1 MSGSSSTV
9 TSRSPESASGASACV
24 VLAPAAAAKPAA
36 APAPKPTPKPAV
48 AANTWPEQEGDPG
61 PEYGDSV
68 TGKVSGLIN
77 YHKTGGAKPP
87 VHLPGKCPAVIV
99 ADEEFKELPHRE
111 PAWAALDRVTAYR
124 KQLLASG
131 YSPVPVNGKAI
142 HLSNWQN
149 IRATPAIIKTSATTR
164 ADHLNTGVLCRDT
177 PFVDI
182 DVTVEEVAEEIEALF
197 EDAIENS
204 AVRIGQPPKRAMPFR
219 TDEPFK
225 KMAVQFKA
233 PAGTLHKVEILG
245 DGQQIVVAGIHP
257 DTGQPYRWHGGE
269 PGPKLRR
276 EDLPLLTAESAAVF
290 LAAAAEVM
298 RSHGWTEVEGKKSNG
313 TDKNTSAGIARD
325 HAGGDASTR
334 ERTYARA
341 TLDGCFEDLAAT
353 PAGDRNNILY
363 KKSFR
368 IGTMVARGWLTR
380 AEAEAALF
388 DGAAACGLVADDGEA
403 QARKT
408 SRLPIVD
415 GVTVPCAD
423 LDAQKSDGE
432 GWEDATAFKKAIG
445 GETRPLK
452 TEIFSWDEP
461 DISILDDR
469 RGDLPEFPTE
479 VLSSACR
486 AWVAR
491 AAHGS
496 GVTAAHVAVPLIGIA
511 SSLLGTVRRIQAAR
525 SWTQPFTLWA
535 AIIGFSGCGKTAGLD
550 TLRRAVAMI
559 ERTQRARSLINSTST
574 KRR

>member
-1 MSGSSSTV
+1 M
-9 TSRSPESASGASACV
+9 
-24 VLAPAAAAKPAA
+24 
-36 APAPKPTPKPAV
+36 
-48 AANTWPEQEGDPG
+48 
-61 PEYGDSV
+61 
-68 TGKVSGLIN
+68 
-77 YHKTGGAKPP
+77 
-87 VHLPGKCPAVIV
+87 IV

-142 HLSNWQN
+142 HLSDWQN
-149 IRATPAIIKTSATTR
+149 IRATPAIIETWATTR

-204 AVRIGQPPKRAMPFR
+204 AVRIGQPPKRAIPFR

-341 TLDGCFEDLAAT
+341 TLDGCSKTSPQHRPATATIFFTRKVFVSAPWWRAAGSRAQKLKRHCSTVLRLAAWL
-353 PAGDRNNILY
+353 P
-363 KKSFR
+363 
-368 IGTMVARGWLTR
+368 TMARHKPVRQSSPELMM
-380 AEAEAALF
+380 AL
-388 DGAAACGLVADDGEA
+388 
-403 QARKT
+403 
-408 SRLPIVD
+408 
-415 GVTVPCAD
+415 PCRVQIWT
-423 LDAQKSDGE
+423 LKR
-432 GWEDATAFKKAIG
+432 ATAKG
-445 GETRPLK
+445 GK
-452 TEIFSWDEP
+452 
-461 DISILDDR
+461 
-469 RGDLPEFPTE
+469 
-479 VLSSACR
+479 
-486 AWVAR
+486 
-491 AAHGS
+491 
-496 GVTAAHVAVPLIGIA
+496 
-511 SSLLGTVRRIQAAR
+511 
-525 SWTQPFTLWA
+525 TQPLL
-535 AIIGFSGCGKTAGLD
+535 KKQL
-550 TLRRAVAMI
+550 AV
-559 ERTQRARSLINSTST
+559 
-574 KRR
+574 KRGR